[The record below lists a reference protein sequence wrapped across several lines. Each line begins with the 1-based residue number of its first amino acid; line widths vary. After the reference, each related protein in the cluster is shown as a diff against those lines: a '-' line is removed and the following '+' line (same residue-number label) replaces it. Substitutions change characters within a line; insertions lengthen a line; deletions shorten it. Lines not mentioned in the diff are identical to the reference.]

1 MSEPARH
8 YPPSEGGSRPT
19 PGPLRDWLAAM
30 KAHAPAAPAPG
41 AEARVQRQDHS
52 RQDLSRQD
60 HSRQDASRAEAHR
73 PAESS
78 PSWAPRVVQ
87 PAEAVIGGVEA
98 EDVSELMAENLMLK
112 AQLRQETDRYA
123 ELQAMLAQ
131 EIRDLR
137 KHVQD
142 EMSELQAIRE
152 ERDLWQ
158 ARCEALAQP
167 LFQKR

>member
-8 YPPSEGGSRPT
+8 YPPHEGGSRTT

-30 KAHAPAAPAPG
+30 KAHAPSAGPG
-41 AEARVQRQDHS
+41 ADVKP
-52 RQDLSRQD
+52 
-60 HSRQDASRAEAHR
+60 RQDAPRAEAYR
-73 PAESS
+73 PAE
-78 PSWAPRVVQ
+78 PNQNWAPRVVQ
-87 PAEAVIGGVEA
+87 PAEAVIAGVEA

-112 AQLRQETDRYA
+112 AKLRQENDRYA

>member
-1 MSEPARH
+1 MSEPARQ
-8 YPPSEGGSRPT
+8 YPSHESGRPA

-30 KAHAPAAPAPG
+30 KAHTPPVP
-41 AEARVQRQDHS
+41 E
-52 RQDLSRQD
+52 
-60 HSRQDASRAEAHR
+60 R
-73 PAESS
+73 PATVRQEA
-78 PSWAPRVVQ
+78 PRAAEPQQSWAPRLVPGNAAQ
-87 PAEAVIGGVEA
+87 AERAPAGPARAGMGTA
-98 EDVSELMAENLMLK
+98 DGEDMSELMAENLMLK
-112 AQLRQETDRYA
+112 AKLRIEQDRYA

-142 EMSELQAIRE
+142 EMSALESVRE

-158 ARCEALAQP
+158 ARAEALAQP

>member
-41 AEARVQRQDHS
+41 AEARVQ
-52 RQDLSRQD
+52 RQD

>member
-8 YPPSEGGSRPT
+8 YPPQESGSRT
-19 PGPLRDWLAAM
+19 SPGPLRDWLAAM
-30 KAHAPAAPAPG
+30 KAHAPVAPDAKAPRADAPRAADPG
-41 AEARVQRQDHS
+41 QA
-52 RQDLSRQD
+52 
-60 HSRQDASRAEAHR
+60 
-73 PAESS
+73 
-78 PSWAPRVVQ
+78 WAPRVVQ
-87 PAEAVIGGVEA
+87 AAEAAVAGAEA

-112 AQLRQETDRYA
+112 AKLRQETDRYA
-123 ELQAMLAQ
+123 ELQAILAQ

-142 EMSELQAIRE
+142 EMSDLQAIRE

>member
-8 YPPSEGGSRPT
+8 FPPHETASRPT

-30 KAHAPAAPAPG
+30 KAQAPAEKVPPRSEPARVPEPAWTQRAVPSAGAALDG
-41 AEARVQRQDHS
+41 AES
-52 RQDLSRQD
+52 EDL
-60 HSRQDASRAEAHR
+60 
-73 PAESS
+73 
-78 PSWAPRVVQ
+78 
-87 PAEAVIGGVEA
+87 
-98 EDVSELMAENLMLK
+98 SELMAENLMLK
-112 AQLRQETDRYA
+112 AKLRLETDRYA

-131 EIRDLR
+131 EIRELR
-137 KHVQD
+137 RHVQD

-158 ARCEALAQP
+158 ARAEALAQP